1 LSFINSHIKCSVS
14 TYNYIVVVICQGLQ
28 MSLEITIK
36 EQFPQMHSTASWCK
50 TQWETFHYQPLMGRH
65 HWMGTNV
72 TFSLYSKKSL

>member
-1 LSFINSHIKCSVS
+1 
-14 TYNYIVVVICQGLQ
+14 